1 MSVGDLSLLPSP
13 QRIRPGRGYVQ
24 RKAGW
29 ALRIPNDADHAT
41 RRVAASLAK
50 ELGVRLIAVAGPGPG
65 AFSVVWGPAGTKRTV
80 RPERL
85 VRRPEG
91 YSLQIARG
99 GVTVC
104 GADEAGLFYGSR
116 TLLQLVRRQGRLPL
130 LRIDDWPAT
139 RLRAVHLDLKGL
151 MPTLPNLRRLIDR
164 LADLKVNAVVAEWE
178 DKIAFDAHPAIA
190 SRLALSKRQVRSLV
204 RYAADRYVRVIPLQ
218 QTLGHLEYVL
228 KHSRYARLREAG
240 LVNEIDPLDPR
251 AVALI
256 TDLLDEMVALHP
268 DRDFHIGADE
278 AWGLGSGKRG
288 RRFIARHGKDELL
301 LRHIETISGH
311 VRNHDRRPLI
321 WDDMFRRQSRSDLRR
336 VRELGALVCWLYGYD
351 DPRRVA
357 EQAPML
363 ARYRD
368 AGIQVIGASA
378 IKGAGRS
385 SHTNATDYVRRCGN
399 VDFWAEAARKYDLE
413 GVIATAWSRYASL
426 MPMCDPWEGAWLSC
440 CYAAERA
447 WAGPGSSREQFDRSF
462 SRLELGLD
470 EDPQAVVARM
480 TAVCS
485 DPAPDVIEDL
495 STFARQTKD
504 AWGRR
509 VLSYH
514 AAAAELNAWLR
525 QASWAAELVGAR
537 WPYLSA
543 GPTHHEPHSARR
555 FEGIIEASAGLSKRL
570 TALLT
575 RTYGPEQAQEF
586 VESRFAGPLQLL
598 RWADA
603 RTLGGRRGAVTARRR
618 S

>member
-1 MSVGDLSLLPSP
+1 MRLTEV
-13 QRIRPGRGYVQ
+13 
-24 RKAGW
+24 AG
-29 ALRIPNDADHAT
+29 H
-41 RRVAASLAK
+41 
-50 ELGVRLIAVAGPGPG
+50 GVRPFHL
-65 AFSVVWGPAGTKRTV
+65 VWGPAGTKRIV
-80 RPERL
+80 KLERP

-91 YSLQIARG
+91 YSLQIARD

-116 TLLQLVRRQGRLPL
+116 TLLQLVRQQSRLL
-130 LRIDDWPAT
+130 MLRIDDWPAT
-139 RLRAVHLDLKGL
+139 RLRAVHLDFKGL

-164 LADLKVNAVVAEWE
+164 LADLKFNAVVAEWE
-178 DKIAFDAHPAIA
+178 DKLAFDAHPAVA

-204 RYAADRYVRVIPLQ
+204 RYAAARHVRVIPLQ

-228 KHSRYARLREAG
+228 KHARYARFREAG

-251 AVALI
+251 AVELI
-256 TDLLDEMVALHP
+256 ADLIDEMVALHP

-278 AWGLGSGKRG
+278 AWGLGSGSQG
-288 RRFIARHGKDELL
+288 RRFVARHGKDELL

-311 VRNHDRRPLI
+311 VRSHDRRPLI

-336 VRELGALVCWLYGYD
+336 VRKLGALVCWLYGYD

-385 SHTNATDYVRRCGN
+385 SHTNAADYVRRCGN

-447 WAGPGSSREQFDRSF
+447 WAGPSSSREQFDCSF

-470 EDPQAVVARM
+470 QDPQAVVGRM
-480 TAVCS
+480 AAVS
-485 DPAPDVIEDL
+485 GDPEPGVIEDL
-495 STFARQTKD
+495 STFAQQTKD
-504 AWGRR
+504 VWGRR

-514 AAAAELNAWLR
+514 AVAAALNAWLR
-525 QASWAAELVGAR
+525 QTSSAAALVGAR

-543 GPTHHEPHSARR
+543 GQTHHEPHSARR
-555 FEGIIEASAGLSKRL
+555 FESLIEASASLTKRL
-570 TALLT
+570 TTLLA

-586 VESRFAGPLQLL
+586 VESRFAGPLLLL
-598 RWADA
+598 RWANA
-603 RTLGGRRGAVTARRR
+603 RTLGGRRGAVTDRRR